1 MDRRIVQHNSKMPTR
16 SALNNTPKYNN
27 TTNRPTVNTPTM
39 GIRPSFDTLMS
50 HYLKIQEELR
60 LTKHVNVELDKNLTE
75 MAKLVENMQND
86 STMQLLALTKADD
99 NSRKLAK
106 LEEDSISYRKT
117 ITNLTE
123 EKKCLIAKHKD
134 AEETIKQ
141 LKDDVKHN
149 EKLIKT
155 EKYIAS
161 EQIDLLEDSEK
172 TIGMLENTMTLLSD
186 ENKSLKNSI
195 EKKDTLLNMQR
206 QQIDEQTDRIQM
218 YDKRFLRKNM
228 TVPKSK

>member
-1 MDRRIVQHNSKMPTR
+1 MDRRMVQYNNNMPTR
-16 SALNNTPKYNN
+16 SSLNSTQKYNTTTSRP
-27 TTNRPTVNTPTM
+27 TTNTSTM
-39 GIRPSFDTLMS
+39 GSRPSYDSLMS
-50 HYLKIQEELR
+50 HYLKCQEELK

-75 MAKLVENMQND
+75 MVKHVGDMQND
-86 STMQLLALTKADD
+86 NAMQLLALTKADD

-123 EKKCLIAKHKD
+123 EKKDLIAKHKD

-155 EKYIAS
+155 EKYIAA

-172 TIGMLENTMTLLSD
+172 TIGMLEKTMTLLSD

-195 EKKDTLLNMQR
+195 ESKDTLLNMQR

>member
-1 MDRRIVQHNSKMPTR
+1 
-16 SALNNTPKYNN
+16 
-27 TTNRPTVNTPTM
+27 
-39 GIRPSFDTLMS
+39 
-50 HYLKIQEELR
+50 
-60 LTKHVNVELDKNLTE
+60 
-75 MAKLVENMQND
+75 MAKLVGDMQND
-86 STMQLLALTKADD
+86 NAIQLLTLTKAGD
-99 NSRKLAK
+99 NTSKLAK
-106 LEEDSISYRKT
+106 LEEDGLSYRKT

-123 EKKCLIAKHKD
+123 EKKDLIAKHKD

-141 LKDDVKHN
+141 LKDDIKHN

-172 TIGMLENTMTLLSD
+172 TIGILESTMTLLSD

-195 EKKDTLLNMQR
+195 QSKDTILNMQR
-206 QQIDEQTDRIQM
+206 QQIDEQTALIQM

>member
-16 SALNNTPKYNN
+16 LSLNNTPKYN

-39 GIRPSFDTLMS
+39 GSRPSFDTLMS

-86 STMQLLALTKADD
+86 STMQLLTLTKADD
-99 NSRKLAK
+99 NSRKIAK

-117 ITNLTE
+117 ITNLTK
-123 EKKCLIAKHKD
+123 EKKDLIAKHKD
-134 AEETIKQ
+134 AEDTIKQ

-155 EKYIAS
+155 EKYIAA

-172 TIGMLENTMTLLSD
+172 TIGMLEKTMTLLSD

>member
-1 MDRRIVQHNSKMPTR
+1 MPTR
-16 SALNNTPKYNN
+16 SSLNNTPKYN
-27 TTNRPTVNTPTM
+27 TTTIRPKINTPTM
-39 GIRPSFDTLMS
+39 GSRPSYDSLMS
-50 HYLKIQEELR
+50 HYLKLQDELR

-75 MAKLVENMQND
+75 MAKLVGDMQND
-86 STMQLLALTKADD
+86 NAMQLLTLKKAED
-99 NSRKLAK
+99 NSSKLAK
-106 LEEDSISYRKT
+106 LEKDSISYRKT

-123 EKKCLIAKHKD
+123 EKKELIAKHKD
-134 AEETIKQ
+134 VEDTIKQ
-141 LKDDVKHN
+141 LKDDIKHN

-155 EKYIAS
+155 EKYIAA

-172 TIGMLENTMTLLSD
+172 TIGMLEKTMTLLSD

-218 YDKRFLRKNM
+218 YDRRFLRKNM